1 VHRGSP
7 FRRSPSAQAR
17 GALICLTAVA
27 LVACG
32 DPETPPPRGAPD
44 PIAGDGG
51 RIVGI
56 CRLVGTPTP
65 VKLRAWPGMGIEAGQ
80 DDESVRT
87 GEGRALGGCV
97 VTLETRNPSPAPA
110 PRNATLTLTLLPG
123 RFAPHVAIARA
134 PVQLVLESRL
144 EADVNVHGYDART
157 RGTVFNLSLGPGA
170 TMHDVSQL
178 YLQRPGVYY
187 VTEDMRGSFT
197 AWIHVVASP
206 HVDLTTAEA
215 RVGIPAGGYRLDG
228 VPSGRHTLRCWH
240 EPMDRRERRAV
251 DGTVT
256 GYVLGPPIEIV
267 RTVEVA
273 AGREVRLDFDVVH
286 PADETVPAGR

>member
-1 VHRGSP
+1 MDRLPRS
-7 FRRSPSAQAR
+7 RRSPVAQAR
-17 GALICLTAVA
+17 IALVCGVVVA

-32 DPETPPPRGAPD
+32 DPEAPPPRGTPAA
-44 PIAGDGG
+44 IAGDRG

-65 VKLRAWPGMGIEAGQ
+65 VKLREWPGMGIEAGQ

-97 VTLETRNPSPAPA
+97 VTVDVGRPSRTAQAAPPPDA
-110 PRNATLTLTLLPG
+110 TFTLTAVSG
-123 RFAPHVAIARA
+123 RFAPHVAIAHA

-144 EADVNVHGYDART
+144 ERDLVVHGYDART
-157 RGTVFNLSLGPGA
+157 RETAFNLALSPGA
-170 TMHDVSQL
+170 ALRDVGQL
-178 YLQRPGVYY
+178 YLQRPGVYW
-187 VTEDMRGSFT
+187 VTDDLRGHFT
-197 AWIHVVASP
+197 AWIHVVSTP

-215 RVGIPAGGYRLDG
+215 REGIPAGGYRLEG
-228 VPSGRHTLRCWH
+228 VPPGRRVLRCWH
-240 EPMDRRERRAV
+240 EPMDRR
-251 DGTVT
+251 DQPLSS

-273 AGREVRLDFDVVH
+273 AGREVRVDFDVVH
-286 PADETVPAGR
+286 PTDADAPAGR